1 MQNMQLVFITHLPV
15 LIWEEKSVLQ
25 LLNWSLNLIWN
36 ALGLEMKLSLIPLD
50 FLLTFLIPMEPFPL
64 SLFLSLFFG
73 GEQGNPHSHGEP
85 CIHVGCKYQWS
96 PRGMSDV
103 TVILMGKREHINF

>member
-15 LIWEEKSVLQ
+15 LIWEEEAVLQ

-36 ALGLEMKLSLIPLD
+36 ALSLEMKLLLIPLD
-50 FLLTFLIPMEPFPL
+50 FLLTFLILMEPFPL

-73 GEQGNPHSHGEP
+73 GELGNPHSHGV
-85 CIHVGCKYQWS
+85 HVSMWAANMNEALERCQ
-96 PRGMSDV
+96 MS
-103 TVILMGKREHINF
+103 L